1 MIGKEIKGYTPV
13 SLSEVEEIL
22 LKQEKSYTL
31 TYEQDASLKHA
42 KRFALDGTKA
52 KKLREKLESAVK
64 LSDETIIRIIDTR
77 PKSVVMLKQLLIHS
91 RESLSEEELAA
102 VISMI
107 KESS

>member
-1 MIGKEIKGYTPV
+1 MIGKEVKGYTPV

-22 LKQEKSYTL
+22 VKQEKSYTL

-42 KRFALDGTKA
+42 KKFALDSAKT
-52 KKLREKLESAVK
+52 KKLREKLEASVK
-64 LSDETIIRIIDTR
+64 LSAETLVRIVDTR

-91 RESLSEEELAA
+91 RESLSEEELAT
-102 VISMI
+102 VISII